1 MSSFPRYA
9 LSALAAV
16 IAAAIAGCGPDD
28 GSEELRQ
35 GRDAYEKQHDLK
47 KAERL
52 LEKSAELSATNVE
65 AFVYLARIKLD
76 LGELPAANG
85 WIAKAAELSGSSLD
99 VRLLRAQLAW
109 HGKDYDAAAK
119 LFSGIADDASL
130 TAEERAQGWSGLGIV
145 EMAKERRHHARIAFL
160 RAMRLDR
167 RAAAPRYHLGLL
179 YREFG
184 YYEAALEQFEVFA
197 RLDDVNSPRVQKVQR
212 TVIPE
217 LKETIARIVT
227 ERPGVSR
234 RDSAKSAAELAKGDA
249 AVKKG
254 AYKVARQHYQAAAE
268 SDPLSY
274 LAALGLAKAWQK
286 SDSSQEGQKK
296 AFESYRNACSLK
308 PGAIDTFLTAGA
320 LASKLGMHAQAVEI
334 YSRAVAVA
342 PYKLDAIDGLIRAL
356 RRSGGGNAEA
366 QAYQGYRDSLT
377 VRSKK

>member
-1 MSSFPRYA
+1 MSSLPRYA
-9 LSALAAV
+9 LSACVAAMAAV
-16 IAAAIAGCGPDD
+16 IAGCGPDD
-28 GSEELRQ
+28 GWEEFRQ

-47 KAERL
+47 KAVRL
-52 LEKSAELSATNVE
+52 LEKSVELLATNVE
-65 AFVYLARIKLD
+65 ALVCLARINLD
-76 LGELPAANG
+76 LGDLPAANG

-119 LFSGIADDASL
+119 LFSGIADEASL
-130 TAEERAQGWSGLGIV
+130 SAEERAQGWSGLGIV

-160 RAMRLDR
+160 RAIRLDR
-167 RAAAPRYHLGLL
+167 HAAAPRYHLGLL
-179 YREFG
+179 YRDFG
-184 YYEAALEQFEVFA
+184 YCEAALEQFEAFA
-197 RLDDVNSPRVQKVQR
+197 RLDDVNSPRVQKVRR

-217 LKETIARIVT
+217 LTEMVRRIAT
-227 ERPGVSR
+227 ERPGALN
-234 RDSAKSAAELAKGDA
+234 RDSAKSATELAKGDA
-249 AVKKG
+249 AFKKG
-254 AYKVARQHYQAAAE
+254 SYKVARQHYQAAAD

-274 LAALGLAKAWQK
+274 LAAIGLAKAWQK
-286 SDSSQEGQKK
+286 SDASQEGQKK

-320 LASKLGMHAQAVEI
+320 LASRLGMHAQAVEI

-366 QAYQGYRDSLT
+366 QAYQGYRDSLSE
-377 VRSKK
+377 RGKK